1 MFLDYVL
8 LSFRMK
14 RSDPDIGTGIFWV
27 LLNYFEMK
35 KQKFLI
41 IIAIILLIN
50 IQASAGW
57 IITQRSYDSDEGV
70 ETALIETVY
79 LQNNIM
85 KVVQPEMVTM
95 FDLNKETIIVISPEK
110 KVYWTGK
117 VTDYK
122 NEIKEAMQ
130 SAMEEQ
136 LKNAREEQKE
146 MIRKMYQGMIESI
159 DNPSKFAGE
168 EPEEYDLQIEKT
180 NEKERLAGHIA
191 VKYQVSVNGS
201 LKEEAWLSESNKAHN
216 EFDINKFYNIFGDF
230 TSQAGIVAFYQNHEE
245 YIEFAKK
252 GFPLKSINY
261 FGGYESI
268 SEVTDLKKS
277 NIEASEFI
285 PPSDYKKV
293 SLVEI
298 GLDEQE

>member
-1 MFLDYVL
+1 
-8 LSFRMK
+8 
-14 RSDPDIGTGIFWV
+14 
-27 LLNYFEMK
+27 MK
-35 KQKFLI
+35 KLKLI
-41 IIAIILLIN
+41 ILVTIALLLQ
-50 IQASAGW
+50 IQANAGW

-85 KVVQPEMVTM
+85 KVVQTDMVTM
-95 FDLNKETIIVISPEK
+95 FDLNNETITLMSPVK
-110 KVYWTGK
+110 KVYWTGNIAN
-117 VTDYK
+117 YK
-122 NEIKEAMQ
+122 EEIKKAMR
-130 SAMEEQ
+130 SAMDEQ
-136 LKNAREEQKE
+136 LINAREEQKE

-159 DNPSKFAGE
+159 DDPSKFAGE

-180 NEKERLAGHIA
+180 DEKERLAGRIA
-191 VKYQVSVNGS
+191 IKYQVLVNGS

-216 EFDINKFYNIFGDF
+216 EFDISKFYIIFGEF
-230 TSQAGIVAFYQNHEE
+230 TSQAGTSAFYQSNKK

-252 GFPLKSINY
+252 GFPLKSVNY

-268 SEVTDLKKS
+268 SEVTSLEKE
-277 NIEASEFI
+277 NIDASEFI
-285 PPSDYKKV
+285 PPADYKKV